1 MLITEQEVFQVRD
14 FISQLNSMKD
24 SVVIVEGKKDV
35 NALRLLGF
43 SGKLLQIHRFRGF
56 IQFADHVAQYKN
68 VIILFDRDRK
78 GRQLTKKAVRLLTR
92 RTRVDLSYKK
102 RLCVITRGQ
111 VVFTEQ
117 LRYYAPYLS

>member
-43 SGKLLQIHRFRGF
+43 SGNLLQIHRFRGF

-78 GRQLTKKAVRLLTR
+78 GRQLTRKAVRLLTR
-92 RTRVDLSYKK
+92 RTRVDLSFKK